1 MENFY
6 FPIFKYYF
14 TNIRIKVTNRSQR
27 LILKNQYLKDMK
39 FFQTFVLS
47 LNLLDLSVHCYIVRL
62 PCMLYGRFLIRYD
75 NYYYPGKITEI
86 QGGMTES
93 ECSRSCINNVVC
105 SFYNYFKQNKT
116 CSLLSTNLTHVTKGM
131 LVSMTDASFVST
143 NYTSDNVS
151 GNRGVVRTRSNV

>member
-1 MENFY
+1 M
-6 FPIFKYYF
+6 
-14 TNIRIKVTNRSQR
+14 
-27 LILKNQYLKDMK
+27 D

-75 NYYYPGKITEI
+75 NYYYPGKIIEI
-86 QGGMTES
+86 QGGMTEP
-93 ECSRSCINNVVC
+93 ECSISCISNGFC

-131 LVSMTDASFVST
+131 LVPMTDASFIST
-143 NYTSDNVS
+143 NYSSDNVN
-151 GNRGVVRTRSNV
+151 GNRGLFRIQSTSKMELFAKIVNGFQTLSIFANSSILNISSDSECAS